1 MIDFAIRRLR
11 PSDSLE
17 GLTQL
22 LHRAFS
28 ELALRGIECQCAS
41 QSVARTRERVER
53 GECFIAV
60 SGHQV
65 IGTITLEAVDRHS
78 SISTYRDPA
87 TASVHQLAVDPARQG
102 EGIGRS
108 LMAQAIAWAGARR
121 HARLALDTPEG
132 ALRQVAWYFDR
143 GFDVVETV
151 HVPGR
156 RYASVVLARQLARSV
171 SNACATTP
179 TSRVSLHS
187 RLAVRGRGRAD
198 GLPWTPASA
207 ARLPAAQGKVSSSPA
222 APCEPAEE
230 SAARLPAVRPGS
242 A

>member
-11 PSDSLE
+11 SSDSLE

-41 QSVARTRERVER
+41 QSAARTRERVER

-60 SGHQV
+60 SGSQV
-65 IGTITLEAVDRHS
+65 IGTITLEAMDRHS

-108 LMAQAIAWAGARR
+108 LIACAIAWARARR
-121 HARLALDTPEG
+121 YDRLALDTPEG

-143 GFDVVETV
+143 GFDVVETA

-156 RYASVVLARQLARSV
+156 RHASVVLAKRLAGRV
-171 SNACATTP
+171 DNVRATAS
-179 TSRVSLHS
+179 TSRVSL
-187 RLAVRGRGRAD
+187 RV
-198 GLPWTPASA
+198 
-207 ARLPAAQGKVSSSPA
+207 ARL
-222 APCEPAEE
+222 
-230 SAARLPAVRPGS
+230 
-242 A
+242 